1 MQIVWELKKCS
12 IGQIRDQLPATASG
26 KALAH
31 STVSTI
37 LRILCEKDFIGYE
50 VKGRSYLYYPLISKT
65 EYSKLSLQSL
75 VKNYFN
81 GSVDALVSFLV
92 KEEDLDLQ
100 SLNDLI
106 EDSEN

>member
-1 MQIVWELKKCS
+1 MQIIWHLKKCS
-12 IGQIRDQLPATASG
+12 IGEIRDQLPATESG

-37 LRILCEKDFIGYE
+37 LRILCEKEFIGYE
-50 VKGRSYLYYPLISKT
+50 VKGRSYLYFPLIEKR
-65 EYSKLSLQSL
+65 EYSKRSLQSL

-92 KEEDLDLQ
+92 KEEELDLDT
-100 SLNDLI
+100 LNELLD
-106 EDSEN
+106 DSEK